1 MCHNKNPI
9 NEKHKKKSFQKKHKK
24 MKCQLRKVV
33 AKILSGLNQLIIITK
48 KKGKKAYGDGNC
60 LNICRFHVSSDR
72 NDA

>member
-1 MCHNKNPI
+1 
-9 NEKHKKKSFQKKHKK
+9 